1 MSGETMLKQ
10 ILGAVV
16 ETVREAG
23 PTGAPGGHIY
33 AALMHVGVTLDQ
45 YERIM
50 DTLVQAK
57 ILVKRGQCYF
67 PGEREVQ

>member
-50 DTLVQAK
+50 AELVRAE
-57 ILVKRGQCYF
+57 LVVKRGQCYF
-67 PGEREVQ
+67 PGKWEVQ